1 MVTQSCIDC
10 TSLYSTAN
18 LFLEGYIIW
27 PHNTLTFDLQY
38 IHIQQ
43 KLKLH
48 LEAVHKLR
56 LQDEVA
62 KVVTK

>member
-1 MVTQSCIDC
+1 MTWILKYKKDGYPIMYQVDF
-10 TSLYSTAN
+10 TAN

-27 PHNTLTFDLQY
+27 LHNILTFDLQY

-48 LEAVHKLR
+48 LG
-56 LQDEVA
+56 QI
-62 KVVTK
+62 T